1 MRIKKSLA
9 GLLAFV
15 MFASLACGMT
25 DNLINKAVG
34 DNTNTQSVPSL
45 WSDVP
50 QMDGLTLSELEAMPP
65 FVKLAMRLVLGNL
78 GRLNPPGTDQGTG
91 KIDWIVFTT
100 DKTPQDV
107 EAFYTNDLMTANAW
121 DTNPTPCIS
130 GSDQGAPQVG
140 AVCIYQKIVE
150 GQTVQ
155 LAIITSEDDQ
165 TKKTNVFYL
174 RLESEG
180 TPIPSTTP

>member
-65 FVKLAMRLVLGNL
+65 FFKLPMRRALDNL
-78 GRLNPPGTDQGTG
+78 WRRNPPGTDQGTV
-91 KIDWIVFTT
+91 KIDWIGCTT
-100 DKTPQDV
+100 LKTPHDAQ
-107 EAFYTNDLMTANAW
+107 ALYTNAL
-121 DTNPTPCIS
+121 
-130 GSDQGAPQVG
+130 
-140 AVCIYQKIVE
+140 
-150 GQTVQ
+150 
-155 LAIITSEDDQ
+155 
-165 TKKTNVFYL
+165 
-174 RLESEG
+174 
-180 TPIPSTTP
+180 

>member
-1 MRIKKSLA
+1 MRIKKSLT

-15 MFASLACGMT
+15 MFASFACGMT

-34 DNTNTQSVPSL
+34 DNTNMQSVPSL

-50 QMDGLTLSELEAMPP
+50 PMDGLTLSELEAMPP

-78 GRLNPPGTDQGTG
+78 GRLNPPGTDQSTG
-91 KIDWIVFTT
+91 KIDWIVFAT

-107 EAFYTNDLMTANAW
+107 EAFYTNDLMMASAW

-130 GSDQGAPQVG
+130 GCDQGAPQEG
-140 AVCIYQKIVE
+140 AVCIYQMICQ
-150 GQTVQ
+150 GQTVH
-155 LAIITSEDDQ
+155 LAITTNTTYHQKNPTSA
-165 TKKTNVFYL
+165 FL
-174 RLESEG
+174 RLEQ
-180 TPIPSTTP
+180 